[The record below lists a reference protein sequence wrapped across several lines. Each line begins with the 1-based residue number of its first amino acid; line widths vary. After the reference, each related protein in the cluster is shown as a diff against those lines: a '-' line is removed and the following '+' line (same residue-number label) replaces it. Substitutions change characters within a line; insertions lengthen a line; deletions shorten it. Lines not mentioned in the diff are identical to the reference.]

1 MFVNNENYNSFG
13 RQTNDNKLFKPFT
26 ISFQFKF
33 SAAGKNLFIEGKVT
47 LGMEYKSP
55 SRCSTS
61 KCHTEAMKRELEKRA
76 EKVKNF
82 VSEYKSGS
90 GKYGRIS
97 NVVYDF
103 IYYCE
108 SGYEQNNFMCTP
120 CYPGFYS
127 PPNDPAC
134 HRCPKDTYQDNFG
147 SSRCLKCPDGG
158 KTKKPGATS
167 VVTCRGPLKVQ
178 VGPRKVKLDR
188 LMLYVGASVGVL
200 GLIFMIATCIYLVMK
215 IKQNPDVSK
224 KEVVKGEMKKAKK
237 KAGESAQKAK
247 RKVKS
252 VKKKKSKKSKTESE
266 GESDV
271 AEDED
276 EEKDE
281 DEENENNSN
290 LANVPLLKSSKPKY
304 DKNSRNL
311 RKIKEEGT
319 KQTRI
324 ISSKDNVNKNNKSS
338 VEERGTKQTRR
349 ISSRDNVN
357 KNNKFSVEEEGTKQ
371 TRIISSRGNVNK
383 NNKSSVPVFTSSDA
397 DFVPRNTGR
406 PVGLKGSV
414 SESTAS
420 NIRAARNAA
429 LLAKSNVNNCN
440 TKLSREK
447 AVLADSKPARRSHSR
462 STASSRISSRVANT
476 RAILTEGKA
485 KYGNDAYCRL
495 IAKVSQDN
503 RRANSTPTPTS
514 LVNSP
519 ASTSIYSTPPDKLYP
534 VQHADSWYS
543 TEWDPSEGST
553 TTCVTVE
560 QTKSSNSR
568 LSSQVEDTDSLGTGD
583 SWHDSYHTVP

>member
-1 MFVNNENYNSFG
+1 M
-13 RQTNDNKLFKPFT
+13 
-26 ISFQFKF
+26 
-33 SAAGKNLFIEGKVT
+33 FIEGKVT

-55 SRCSTS
+55 PSCSTS

-76 EKVKNF
+76 QKVKDF

-158 KTKKPGATS
+158 NTKKPGATS
-167 VVTCRGPLKVQ
+167 VVTCRGQLKVQ
-178 VGPRKVKLDR
+178 LGTKKVKLDR
-188 LMLYVGASVGVL
+188 FMLYVGASVGVL
-200 GLIFMIATCIYLVMK
+200 GLIFMIATCVYLAMK
-215 IKQNPDVSK
+215 IKQNPDMSK
-224 KEVVKGEMKKAKK
+224 KEVVKGEMAKAKK
-237 KAGESAQKAK
+237 KAGQSAQKAK
-247 RKVKS
+247 RKAKS

-271 AEDED
+271 AENE
-276 EEKDE
+276 DE

-290 LANVPLLKSSKPKY
+290 LANVPLLNSSQPKY

-319 KQTRI
+319 NQTRI
-324 ISSKDNVNKNNKSS
+324 ISSKDNMNRNKTS
-338 VEERGTKQTRR
+338 VEGAGKKHTRM

-357 KNNKFSVEEEGTKQ
+357 KYNRSSVEEGTKQ
-371 TRIISSRGNVNK
+371 TRIISSRGNVNA
-383 NNKSSVPVFTSSDA
+383 NNMSSVPVFTSSDA

-429 LLAKSNVNNCN
+429 LHAKSNVNNSN
-440 TKLSREK
+440 KKLAREN
-447 AVLADSKPARRSHSR
+447 AVLAVSKPARRSHSR
-462 STASSRISSRVANT
+462 STVSSRISSRVANT

-495 IAKVSQDN
+495 MAKVFQDN
-503 RRANSTPTPTS
+503 RRTSSPKCANSTSTPTS

-519 ASTSIYSTPPDKLYP
+519 ASTSIYSTPPDNLYP
-534 VQHADSWYS
+534 VQYADSWY
-543 TEWDPSEGST
+543 TTDWDQSEGST

-560 QTKSSNSR
+560 QTKRTDSR
-568 LSSQVEDTDSLGTGD
+568 LSSKVEDTDSLRTGD
-583 SWHDSYHTVP
+583 SWHDSYQMVP